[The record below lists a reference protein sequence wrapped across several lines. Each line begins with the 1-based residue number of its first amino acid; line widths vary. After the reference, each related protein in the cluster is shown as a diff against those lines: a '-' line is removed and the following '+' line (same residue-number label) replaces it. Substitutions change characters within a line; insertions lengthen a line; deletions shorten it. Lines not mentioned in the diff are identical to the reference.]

1 MFLVFLIV
9 LVAVPVIELLV
20 TIQVAGAIGWFDT
33 LGLMLLVS
41 VLGVFLLKWAGLGA
55 LRRFRADV
63 DAGRLPGDSVVD
75 GLLILIGGVLMVLPG
90 FVTGAVG
97 LLLILPPIRALVRHL
112 VLRVVR
118 GRVESTL
125 VVVSSA
131 GTAAGA
137 ATGAARRWRRGGAEG
152 EVVDVEGWE
161 VPPRGR
167 SQLPGGPP
175 SASRGHA

>member
-20 TIQVAGAIGWFDT
+20 TIQVATVIGWVDT

-41 VLGVFLLKWAGLGA
+41 VLGFFLLKWAGLGA

-75 GLLILIGGVLMVLPG
+75 GLLILVGGVLMVLPG

-97 LLLILPPIRALVRHL
+97 LLLILPPIRAVVRHL

-118 GRVESTL
+118 SRVESTL
-125 VVVSSA
+125 VVVGSA
-131 GTAAGA
+131 GTAA
-137 ATGAARRWRRGGAEG
+137 GAARRWRRGGAEG

-161 VPPRGR
+161 VPPHGRG
-167 SQLPGGPP
+167 QLPSGPP